1 MATFIFECRGHAMYN
16 RKKVLDSY
24 LSSIQIDANASRLRL
39 VPEPHNAYDANAIK
53 VMSRGEVFGH
63 IGYVGREYTATVHA
77 IIVNHPSYEVRLID
91 PKPSTSHRSILLEL
105 TYI

>member
-1 MATFIFECRGHAMYN
+1 MPTFIFECRGHAMYN

-24 LSSIQIDANASRLRL
+24 LSSIQVDANTSRLRL

-77 IIVNHPSYEVRLID
+77 IIANHPSYEVRLID